1 MSTQKYDWWGYVK
14 GMIRR
19 YPSLC
24 RMRQD
29 MLEQG
34 VTVSYDAIGHGTATP
49 RTVEN
54 IALRELPTTNEREY
68 WAVTKA
74 IETTRKQPNGSSRL
88 KVIDLVFWRRS
99 HTLGG
104 AARAAYLSLRS
115 AQRYHTEFIRLVAS
129 YYGLLDE

>member
-1 MSTQKYDWWGYVK
+1 MSTKRYDWWGYVK

-19 YPSLC
+19 FPSLC

-34 VTVSYDAIGHGTATP
+34 VTVSYDAIGHGSGEP

-74 IETTRKQPNGSSRL
+74 IETTRKQPNGSTRL
-88 KVIDLVFWRRS
+88 KVIDLVFWRQS
-99 HTLGG
+99 HTLNG
-104 AARAAYLSLRS
+104 AARAAYLSERT
-115 AQRYHTEFIRLVAS
+115 ARRYHTEFIRLVAS